1 MSVCFCLE
9 GEGKLLTSSG
19 ERKKK
24 WNFGFWN
31 LEHWSIKEDND
42 TIICALFI

>member
-1 MSVCFCLE
+1 MSVFVLE
-9 GEGKLLTSSG
+9 GEGKLLTSS
-19 ERKKK
+19 EKKK
-24 WNFGFWN
+24 KRNFGFWN